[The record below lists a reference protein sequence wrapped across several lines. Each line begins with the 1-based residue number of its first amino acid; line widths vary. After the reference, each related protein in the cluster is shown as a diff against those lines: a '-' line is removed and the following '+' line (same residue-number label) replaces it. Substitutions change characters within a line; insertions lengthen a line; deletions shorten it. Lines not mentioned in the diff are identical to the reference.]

1 MKCETQSTAS
11 SFFEVICQQIEVEV
25 YSLTLEAAY
34 IGKTKEALD
43 STDLNIDL
51 NLSGAFWY
59 EVKSKAVKNTSS
71 SSSSSSKVSVFTIML
86 AAQREQCHMERKRC
100 CK

>member
-51 NLSGAFWY
+51 KELISFFR
-59 EVKSKAVKNTSS
+59 VLFDMK
-71 SSSSSSKVSVFTIML
+71 
-86 AAQREQCHMERKRC
+86 
-100 CK
+100 